1 MSDEERDVDV
11 ESDASSQSSDEE
23 PPMWGKRPPSRKP
36 PWFSHRQ
43 LCRKPAAALLPS
55 GQRRGP
61 GRKPTPSK
69 LGGRQ
74 YFKAVTT
81 KMEEIQLK
89 QKAHHM
95 AIADLDEAD
104 YQWADKRAHHN
115 ALERRRRDHIKFSFT
130 SLRDAVP
137 SLQGEKRTCSHLP
150 RHQLP
155 QLLCCK
161 AVFSKDVFNLKA
173 QSTGTTGVL
182 PAFGH

>member
-1 MSDEERDVDV
+1 
-11 ESDASSQSSDEE
+11 
-23 PPMWGKRPPSRKP
+23 MWGKRPPSRKP

-55 GQRRGP
+55 GQRCGP

-81 KMEEIQLK
+81 KMKEIQLK
-89 QKAHHM
+89 QEVHHM
-95 AIADLDEAD
+95 AIADLDEAG

-137 SLQGEKRTCSHLP
+137 SLQGEKPPPWPSGYGAWLLARKARVRSRP
-150 RHQLP
+150 RRSNFDAGEILEAHV
-155 QLLCCK
+155 LC
-161 AVFSKDVFNLKA
+161 DVSA
-173 QSTGTTGVL
+173 R
-182 PAFGH
+182 